1 MDSMG
6 IFGSETAERIARLY
20 AMTLAAFRD
29 PGAAV
34 RFMMR
39 PHPELNGR
47 APFDATLTEAGG
59 REVEEIIDRG
69 SAWSSGLTPA
79 RRAYRIV
86 LDR

>member
-1 MDSMG
+1 MS
-6 IFGSETAERIARLY
+6 ICGSETAERIARLY

-29 PGAAV
+29 PGVAV

-47 APFDATLTEAGG
+47 APLDAALTEAGG

-69 SAWSSGLTPA
+69 LHGLP
-79 RRAYRIV
+79 V
-86 LDR
+86 